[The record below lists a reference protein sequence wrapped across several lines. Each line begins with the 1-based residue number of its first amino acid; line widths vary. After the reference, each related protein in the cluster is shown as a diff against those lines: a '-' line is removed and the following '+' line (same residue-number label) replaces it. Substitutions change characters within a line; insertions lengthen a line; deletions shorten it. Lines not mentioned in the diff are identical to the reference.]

1 MDLRDLNQDQRLALV
16 ALIEA
21 TAVADRRVSA
31 DEEDVLADIISELG
45 DEPYRQ
51 LAQEVDN
58 LFPNEDALKTFLV
71 GVKGQEAR
79 ELIYGTV
86 LEMAIADVVT
96 GHEAPLLAWL
106 GKTWNVAAEVEDDDQ
121 DAGQV

>member
-1 MDLRDLNQDQRLALV
+1 MELRDLNQDQRLALV

-21 TAVADRRVSA
+21 TATADRRVSEE
-31 DEEDVLADIISELG
+31 EEDVLADVISELG

-51 LAQEVDN
+51 LADEVDR
-58 LFPNEDALKTFLV
+58 LFPNEEALKTFLV

-86 LEMAIADVVT
+86 LELAMVEVVT

-106 GKTWNVAAEVEDDDQ
+106 GKTWNVAAEVDGEEGADQ
-121 DAGQV
+121 I

>member
-1 MDLRDLNQDQRLALV
+1 MELRDLNQDQRLALV

-21 TAVADRRVSA
+21 TAGADRRVSE
-31 DEEDVLADIISELG
+31 DEEDVLAEVVAELG

-51 LAQEVDN
+51 LAEEVDR
-58 LFPNEDALKTFLV
+58 LFPSEEKLKSFLV
-71 GVKGQEAR
+71 TVQDQEAR

-86 LEMAIADVVT
+86 LEMAMADVVT

-106 GKTWNVAAEVEDDDQ
+106 GKTWNVAAEVDEQGADQ
-121 DAGQV
+121 A